1 MTETRPLS
9 GVYCP
14 ALTPMNADLSLNT
27 AAFIEHCRWL
37 LDDGCH
43 GLAVFGT
50 TSEANSFSVD
60 ERMAALDALVEAGV
74 APAALLPGT
83 GCCAITDT
91 ARLTAQAVAL
101 GCAGVLML
109 PPFYY
114 KGVDEDGLFASFADC
129 IERVGSDRLR
139 IYLYHIPQVSG
150 VGLPLA
156 LVERLVT
163 AYPDTVVGLKD
174 SSGDWSYTENL
185 LKAIPGFG
193 AFSGSEVFLLAN
205 LRAGGAGT
213 ISATTNV
220 NARAIRALYDNW
232 TGDTADDLQDGVTRR
247 RELIQGFPMIPGLK
261 HVIAAVR
268 GDPGWRRTRPPL
280 TPLDQ
285 AVGARLLDDL
295 ATGGFSFA
303 GQPHPAATAATA

>member
-14 ALTPMNADLSLNT
+14 ALTPVNADLSLNT

-60 ERMAALDALVEAGV
+60 ERMAALDALVEAGI
-74 APAALLPGT
+74 APTALLPGT

-114 KGVDEDGLFASFADC
+114 KGMSEDGLFASFAET
-129 IERVGSDRLR
+129 IERVGSDKLR
-139 IYLYHIPQVSG
+139 VYLYHIPQVSG

-156 LVERLVT
+156 LVERLVK

-220 NARAIRALYDNW
+220 NARAIRDLYDNW
-232 TGDTADDLQDGVTRR
+232 TGDAAGAMQDGVTRR
-247 RELIQGFPMIPGLK
+247 RELIQGFPLITGLK
-261 HVIAAVR
+261 HIVAALR
-268 GDPGWRRTRPPL
+268 GDPSWRRTRPPL
-280 TPLDQ
+280 TPVDE
-285 AVGARLLDDL
+285 AVGARLLGEL
-295 ATGGFSFA
+295 AADGLVLGR
-303 GQPHPAATAATA
+303 QPEAASA

>member
-14 ALTPMNADLSLNT
+14 ALTPVNADLSLNT

-60 ERMAALDALVEAGV
+60 ERMAALDALVEAGI

-114 KGVDEDGLFASFADC
+114 KGMDEDGLYASFADC

-156 LVERLVT
+156 LVERLVKD
-163 AYPDTVVGLKD
+163 YPDTVVGLKD
-174 SSGDWSYTENL
+174 SSGDWSYTADL

-232 TGDTADDLQDGVTRR
+232 TGDKAQGLQDAVTRR
-247 RELIQGFPMIPGLK
+247 RELIQGFPLIPGLK
-261 HVIAAVR
+261 HIVAALR
-268 GDPGWRRTRPPL
+268 DDPGWRRTLPPM
-280 TPLDQ
+280 T
-285 AVGARLLDDL
+285 AVGKGVGARLLDELVADGL
-295 ATGGFSFA
+295 SFA
-303 GQPHPAATAATA
+303 AYPEAATA

>member
-1 MTETRPLS
+1 
-9 GVYCP
+9 
-14 ALTPMNADLSLNT
+14 MNADLSLNT

-60 ERMAALDALVEAGV
+60 ERMAALDALVEAGI
-74 APAALLPGT
+74 APGALLPGT
-83 GCCAITDT
+83 GCCAITDST
-91 ARLTAQAVAL
+91 RLTAQAVAL

-114 KGVDEDGLFASFADC
+114 KGMDEDGLFASFAET
-129 IERVGSDRLR
+129 IERVGSERLR
-139 IYLYHIPQVSG
+139 VYLYHIPQVSG

-156 LVERLVT
+156 LVERLVK

-232 TGDTADDLQDGVTRR
+232 TGDAADGMQDGVTRR
-247 RELIQGFPMIPGLK
+247 RELIQGFPLIPGLK
-261 HVIAAVR
+261 HIVAALR
-268 GDPGWRRTRPPL
+268 DNPGWRRTRPPL
-280 TPLDQ
+280 TAVDE
-285 AVGARLLDDL
+285 AVGARLLGAL
-295 ATGGFSFA
+295 AADGFA
-303 GQPHPAATAATA
+303 LGRQPEAATA